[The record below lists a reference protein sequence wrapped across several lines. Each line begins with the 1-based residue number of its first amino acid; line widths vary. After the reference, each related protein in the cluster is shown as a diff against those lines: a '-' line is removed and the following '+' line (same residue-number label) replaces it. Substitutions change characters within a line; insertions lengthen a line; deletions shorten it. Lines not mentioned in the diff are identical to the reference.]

1 MKTQPLTRQRNGF
14 TLIELL
20 VVIAIIAIL
29 AAMLLPALA
38 AAKKKAQRIKCTNNT
53 KQLGL
58 GFFMFAGERN
68 DMLPPAAYG
77 VDNYLQYTWDGWL
90 DPYIGGRAPDWALQM
105 SVRPPEYCSGILKCP
120 ADTIEVTPGW
130 GAFASRRTYAMNA
143 AGPNWGTD
151 WQVDTRNHT
160 YPLPAI
166 KRGVG
171 IYWSDGGPLDP
182 DARGYNST
190 MVRDNAGT
198 ILLVE
203 QPSMQNFCGQVWPCF
218 SLGPQAPTTSDTY
231 QTDNPANASPTSRN
245 FGAKAYG
252 LHSKRFNYLF
262 HDGHTETL
270 KMEQTVGRGTLQSP
284 QGMWTVTQGD

>member
-1 MKTQPLTRQRNGF
+1 MNTPIQIRHRKAF

-38 AAKKKAQRIKCTNNT
+38 SAKKKAQRIKCTNNQ

-58 GFFMFAGERN
+58 GFFMFAGDRN

-77 VDNYLQYTWDGWL
+77 VDNYQQYTWDGWL
-90 DPYIGGRAPDWALQM
+90 DPYIGGHAPDWALQM

-120 ADTIEVTPGW
+120 ADSIEVTPGW

-143 AGPNWGTD
+143 AGPIWGTH
-151 WQVDTRNHT
+151 WQVDTQNHK

-166 KRGVG
+166 ARGVG
-171 IYWSDGGPLDP
+171 IYWSDGGALDP
-182 DARGYNST
+182 EARGYKST
-190 MVRDNAGT
+190 VVRDNSGT

-218 SLGPQAPTTSDTY
+218 SLGPQASGASDTY
-231 QTDNPANASPTSRN
+231 QTDQPGSSSTRN
-245 FGAKAYG
+245 FGASAYG
-252 LHSKRFNYLF
+252 LHSSRFNYLF
-262 HDGHTETL
+262 HDGHTEAL
-270 KMEQTVGRGTLQSP
+270 KLIQTVGKGDLQNP
-284 QGMWTVTQGD
+284 QGMWTVNQGD

>member
-1 MKTQPLTRQRNGF
+1 MTNDPGKFKRAF

-38 AAKKKAQRIKCTNNT
+38 AAKKKAHRIKCTNNLR
-53 KQLGL
+53 QLGI
-58 GFFMFAGERN
+58 GFTMFAGDRN

-77 VDNYLQYTWDGWL
+77 VDNMQQYTWDGWI
-90 DPYIGGRAPDWALQM
+90 DPYIGGHAPDWALAM

-120 ADTIEVTPGW
+120 GDTIEVTPGW
-130 GAFASRRTYAMNA
+130 GSFASRRTYAMNA
-143 AGPNWGTD
+143 AGPSWGTH
-151 WQVDTRNHT
+151 WQVDTRNHK

-166 KRGVG
+166 VNGVG

-182 DARGYNST
+182 DARGYKST
-190 MVRDNAGT
+190 MVRDNSGT

-203 QPSMQNFCGQVWPCF
+203 QPSQQNFCGQVWPAF
-218 SLGPQAPTTSDTY
+218 SLGPQAAGASDIY
-231 QTDNPANASPTSRN
+231 QTDQPGSASSRN
-245 FGAKAYG
+245 YGASAYG

-262 HDGHTETL
+262 HDAHVETL
-270 KMEQTVGRGTLQSP
+270 KMEQTVGRGNLQSP
-284 QGMWTVTQGD
+284 QGMWTVTSGD